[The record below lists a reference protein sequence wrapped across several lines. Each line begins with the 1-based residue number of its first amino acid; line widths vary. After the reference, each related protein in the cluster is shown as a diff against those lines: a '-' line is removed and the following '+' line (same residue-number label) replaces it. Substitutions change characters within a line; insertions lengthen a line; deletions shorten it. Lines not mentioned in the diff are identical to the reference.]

1 MIVSTDYPPCTFHHQ
16 YNTIK
21 TLPCQE
27 AASSLRGVKGKTWP
41 AMAWSVLQEGT
52 DNLQWPVP
60 YPNIMTIVQM
70 SVRGML

>member
-1 MIVSTDYPPCTFHHQ
+1 MHLSPPPVQYHQ
-16 YNTIK
+16 NII
-21 TLPCQE
+21 PCQE